1 MEHGRLQGE
10 LAAGRVSHQQFEAA
24 INAIRVQDQNG
35 RYWMLGAYD
44 GIWYY
49 YDGRSWVRTNL

>member
-1 MEHGRLQGE
+1 MEHGRLQSE
-10 LAAGRVSHQQFEAA
+10 LGAGRISRQQFEAE
-24 INAIRVQDQNG
+24 INAMRVQDQNG